1 MATLETLIA
10 APVRPAISLGVRHP
24 LGVILGGA
32 AAMFVAL
39 QAALVLLVPVIGMT
53 GAALAASG
61 AMFLI
66 VVAIERLAFGRGL
79 RSGLKALG
87 WGRPRLGAILAATL
101 ISLGMLAFF
110 PVYGLVTGTPFAL
123 RGDWAWILVGAIVLN
138 GLAEETLFRGFV
150 FGHLRQAGQAFG
162 RAGLISLGIFGA
174 VHLYLFIGNPF
185 AIAFLATLLAIAAAF
200 PFAFLFERAGRV
212 IWAGVILHVASH
224 AFRLVDMPADDVLTV
239 GAAWILFQF
248 AGAFLVF
255 AFGTTLLRRTE
266 TGGAVASERSS
277 IAQGTAMR

>member
-1 MATLETLIA
+1 MATIETSIA
-10 APVRPAISLGVRHP
+10 APVRPVLSLGARRP

-39 QAALVLLVPVIGMT
+39 QVGLVLLVPMIGMT

-79 RSGLKALG
+79 RTGLLALG
-87 WGRPRLGAILAATL
+87 WARPRFGAILAATL

-110 PVYGLVTGTPFAL
+110 PVYSLVTGTPFTL
-123 RGDWAWILVGAIVLN
+123 RGDWAWILLGAIVLN

-150 FGHLRQAGQAFG
+150 FGHLRQAGHSFG
-162 RAGLISLGIFGA
+162 RAGLISLAIFGA

-200 PFAFLFERAGRV
+200 PFAFLYERAGRV

-255 AFGTTLLRRTE
+255 AFGTTLLRE
-266 TGGAVASERSS
+266 ADAGGAVAGTSG
-277 IAQGTAMR
+277 AQRTGMR